1 MITNMIGMSNNM
13 SRKKKVWYLGL
24 EPLKARYTGQLTE
37 DWMPA
42 AFNQFKSDVDFI
54 SVPGDYDPDQE
65 IKVGAVLDAVG
76 RGVFAMSQVMRLLE
90 AVRSDD

>member
-1 MITNMIGMSNNM
+1 MTS
-13 SRKKKVWYLGL
+13 KKKVWYLGL

-42 AFNQFKSDVDFI
+42 AFNQFKEDVDFI

-76 RGVFAMSQVMRLLE
+76 NQSIGFSCDEKRINISSCVVDVPIVVSVPK
-90 AVRSDD
+90 